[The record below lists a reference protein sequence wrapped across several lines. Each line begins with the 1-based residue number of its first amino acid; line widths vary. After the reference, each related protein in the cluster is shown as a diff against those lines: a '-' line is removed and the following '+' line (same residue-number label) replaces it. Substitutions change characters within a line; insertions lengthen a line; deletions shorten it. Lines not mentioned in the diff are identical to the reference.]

1 MLTDFEERSKIC
13 NMIDVKTCFTKKGWF
28 YVYINYESKKVFCLL
43 SLELTR
49 DNWLKTYKLTSRI
62 D

>member
-28 YVYINYESKKVFCLL
+28 YVYINYESKKQFFACYLL
-43 SLELTR
+43 
-49 DNWLKTYKLTSRI
+49 N
-62 D
+62 